1 MSGGGRHQAP
11 GRRNEFRERC
21 SRGSLAEVPW
31 LMQRPWE
38 KHLSLA
44 IALAAVAFA
53 VGELWNLMAGAAIGA
68 VAFFVAL
75 RPLFRNRRTRK

>member
-1 MSGGGRHQAP
+1 MH
-11 GRRNEFRERC
+11 
-21 SRGSLAEVPW
+21 
-31 LMQRPWE
+31 RPWE

-44 IALAAVAFA
+44 LALAAAAFA
-53 VGELWNLMAGAAIGA
+53 VGEIWNVMAGAAIAA